1 MTVCPAE
8 SKVGAPVSCSAV
20 EEQTELKLDYCVRK
34 YMWSPG
40 YKLDADLVQLK
51 FEVRPCEMRLLD
63 PVLW

>member
-34 YMWSPG
+34 IYVESG
-40 YKLDADLVQLK
+40 LQA
-51 FEVRPCEMRLLD
+51 RC
-63 PVLW
+63 

>member
-1 MTVCPAE
+1 
-8 SKVGAPVSCSAV
+8 
-20 EEQTELKLDYCVRK
+20 
-34 YMWSPG
+34 MWSPG